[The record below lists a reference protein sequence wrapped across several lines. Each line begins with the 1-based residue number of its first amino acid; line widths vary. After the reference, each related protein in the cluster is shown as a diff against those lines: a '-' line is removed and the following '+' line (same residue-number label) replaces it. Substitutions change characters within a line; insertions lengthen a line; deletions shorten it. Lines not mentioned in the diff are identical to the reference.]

1 MQIKYTN
8 GIGWGSNMLKSSQE
22 KLQRQAERDSKVAFF
37 EAQKENLKNRESLD
51 LDDIAQKLE
60 LLHSYDDQIAAAKQE
75 YNSSQMFHV
84 MDEAIERGEQMAKEA
99 KKNEPKTEEERREEA
114 IKEANGTEDSE
125 GMLSEILDEQL
136 DTISDDNGTDTLVI
150 SGKGMEYCKQ
160 LYAAES
166 ENQTEEA
173 DAENLRLKSMQ
184 K

>member
-1 MQIKYTN
+1 MIMDWIIA
-8 GIGWGSNMLKSSQE
+8 IGGSDVDGNILYK
-22 KLQRQAERDSKVAFF
+22 FT
-37 EAQKENLKNRESLD
+37 
-51 LDDIAQKLE
+51 
-60 LLHSYDDQIAAAKQE
+60 
-75 YNSSQMFHV
+75 
-84 MDEAIERGEQMAKEA
+84 GTAKEA

>member
-1 MQIKYTN
+1 M
-8 GIGWGSNMLKSSQE
+8 
-22 KLQRQAERDSKVAFF
+22 
-37 EAQKENLKNRESLD
+37 
-51 LDDIAQKLE
+51 
-60 LLHSYDDQIAAAKQE
+60 
-75 YNSSQMFHV
+75 MFHV